1 MHSTRTRAVLRLAA
15 IARTTFGDA
24 GSGSSAGT
32 RPKEPVRTPMKGK
45 RVRRLVIIPA
55 ATVLLVAGASAAA
68 RAEPPP
74 GRVDVSRLVPSLS
87 ASFAPWTCK
96 AVQTGPV
103 CNGERRIDT
112 GWGPFDFSCGDTP
125 VYARHEEVRRATRY
139 YGWDYLNYDRRVRTN
154 DIDYLGT
161 SPGGPATATISTTVR
176 FVEPFAVPGD
186 DSTFTVITD
195 GVIWDIRSAQGAA
208 LFRAVGTLVEPPG
221 EVGTFTGHVTE
232 HGITTRYTN
241 APLTEVL
248 SKDAFVELVCE
259 AVTDGH

>member
-15 IARTTFGDA
+15 IARTTFGDS

-68 RAEPPP
+68 RADPPP
-74 GRVDVSRLVPSLS
+74 GPVDESRLVPSLS

-139 YGWDYLNYDRRVRTN
+139 YGWDYLNYP
-154 DIDYLGT
+154 
-161 SPGGPATATISTTVR
+161 PGADQR
-176 FVEPFAVPGD
+176 HRLPGHFPRWAGDGDHLD
-186 DSTFTVITD
+186 DSSVRRT
-195 GVIWDIRSAQGAA
+195 IRGA
-208 LFRAVGTLVEPPG
+208 R
-221 EVGTFTGHVTE
+221 
-232 HGITTRYTN
+232 R
-241 APLTEVL
+241 
-248 SKDAFVELVCE
+248 
-259 AVTDGH
+259 